1 MSILSSEGPV
11 NGSERLQLL
20 RAELGLRIKNDL
32 QNAAAINTNASAL
45 AQNLSRVHEI
55 LKDGIV
61 DGGQSP
67 AARALLLS
75 LAIVARLLSDNAALA
90 DDNNVFAAELLL
102 KLTNQADVKTLE
114 LAELVEGDSQDNS
127 LLAIVN
133 LKLLG
138 TKNVKVTELCL
149 QFSIAHV
156 GEELSNLR
164 ECYRKS
170 DIERYARHSKPATQ
184 TGQGF
189 PCEYVLRYS

>member
-32 QNAAAINTNASAL
+32 QNAAALNTNASAL
-45 AQNLSRVHEI
+45 AQNLRRVHEI

-75 LAIVARLLSDNAALA
+75 LSVVAGLLSNNAALA
-90 DDNNVFAAELLL
+90 DDNNVLATELLL
-102 KLTNQADVKTLE
+102 EFSYQADVKTLE
-114 LAELVEGDSQDNS
+114 LAELVEGHGQDDS

-133 LKLLG
+133 LELLS
-138 TKNVKVTELCL
+138 TKNVEVTELSL
-149 QFSIAHV
+149 QFAVAHV
-156 GEELSNLR
+156 GKELSNLK
-164 ECYRKS
+164 C
-170 DIERYARHSKPATQ
+170 
-184 TGQGF
+184 
-189 PCEYVLRYS
+189 C